1 MKSRFYLP
9 LHANHLLVAAWVVV
23 LAYLLLAAIGA
34 FIYDCSE
41 DIGDSCEYI
50 YVAKGIL
57 EGDIPYFDRWDH
69 KGPLLYLLNLI
80 GLVIHE
86 SWGLW
91 VVQGAF
97 LLGAS
102 SFAFLTLRRGF
113 GTTPALFSLALF
125 LVSYSRLAPQGNDTE
140 LYLLLFQFLALFLF
154 LHSQEQPNPAAS
166 RASFTFLH
174 LAIGALG
181 AASFLLKPNHIALW
195 IVIGLY
201 WLLLRGNS
209 LRKLAW
215 AVVGGG
221 SVLVF
226 VAGLFIALGAWNA
239 LWDALFEFNFA
250 HSSAPIQDR
259 LEVLRHLIAMMF
271 PISMLVIASWCIGII
286 LLVRRQVPLGG
297 VKDLLIVALALLPIE
312 VISLSLSGIKN
323 NKNLLTALPVF
334 ALLLAFLVYLPVKR
348 RLIAP
353 SLLGFTLLFG
363 VTYYA
368 SPHTN
373 FTPLV
378 RNFERAG
385 QYLSGTESPQA
396 ARLRDLIQGSTEPHD
411 PILVW
416 GRGAWIYLLSDRDA
430 PTRFFYGYPLT
441 MPNYT
446 DQTIRHEF
454 VSDVMTSMPKF
465 IVDTRKSQLPP
476 LATSERINWRP
487 AYRYEHEPED
497 FTPFLDFVA
506 ANYLAVDTTPL
517 YTIYAVRSDDGKGT
531 TAIQGNVIIR
541 STYVVY
547 LGDRILTYVK
557 NPCTQDDATNRFIL
571 HVFPVDKSVIDGNEL
586 HNMDFSFI
594 EGKDWYVG
602 ESCVVSR
609 QLPGFAIASIRT
621 GQYNASETAHDWL
634 NEYHFPELQ

>member
-41 DIGDSCEYI
+41 EIGDSCVYI

-57 EGDIPYFDRWDH
+57 EGDIPYVDRWDN

-80 GLVIHE
+80 SLVIHE

-140 LYLLLFQFLALFLF
+140 LYLLLFQFLALYLF
-154 LHSQEQPNPAAS
+154 LQSQEQPNPTTS

-181 AASFLLKPNHIALW
+181 AASFLLKPSHIALW

-201 WLLLRGNS
+201 WLLLRGDS

-221 SVLVF
+221 SVLVL

-239 LWDALFEFNFA
+239 LWNAVFEFNFA
-250 HSSAPIQDR
+250 QSGASIQDR
-259 LEVLRHLIAMMF
+259 LEVLRHLTARMF
-271 PISMLVIASWCIGII
+271 PISLLVIAAWCIGII
-286 LLVRRQVPLGG
+286 LLVRRQVPLGD
-297 VKDLLIVALALLPIE
+297 VKYLLIIALAFLPIE
-312 VISLSLSGIKN
+312 VISISLSGIKN
-323 NKNLLTALPVF
+323 NRYFLTALPVF
-334 ALLLAFLVYLPVKR
+334 ALLLAFLVYLAFRR
-348 RLIAP
+348 RLVAP
-353 SLLGFTLLFG
+353 SLLGFALLFG

-385 QYLSGTESPQA
+385 QFLSGAESPLA
-396 ARLRDLIQGSTEPHD
+396 ARLREIIQGSTESHD

-416 GRGAWIYLLSDRDA
+416 GWGPWVYLLSDRDA
-430 PTRFFYGYPLT
+430 PTRFFYDFPLT
-441 MPNYT
+441 KPNYT

-465 IVDTRKSQLPP
+465 IVDMRKSRLPP

-506 ANYLAVDTTPL
+506 ANYLAVDTTPH

-571 HVFPVDKSVIDGNEL
+571 HVFPVDKSVINGNEL

-602 ESCVVSR
+602 ESCMVSR

-621 GQYNASETAHDWL
+621 GQYNASKTAHDWL
-634 NEYHFPELQ
+634 SEYQLPQ

>member
-1 MKSRFYLP
+1 MNSRLVTALVP
-9 LHANHLLVAAWVVV
+9 NRLLGVAWALVIAFLFV
-23 LAYLLLAAIGA
+23 LAIDS
-34 FIYDCSE
+34 FVTDCTE
-41 DIGDSCEYI
+41 DSCIYT

-57 EGDIPYFDRWDH
+57 EGEIPYLDRWDN
-69 KGPLLYLLNLI
+69 KGPLLYLLNVI
-80 GLVIHE
+80 GLVIDE
-86 SWGLW
+86 MWGIW
-91 VVQGAF
+91 VVQAFF
-97 LLGAS
+97 LLGSAWI
-102 SFAFLTLRRGF
+102 AFLVLRRGF
-113 GTTPALFSLALF
+113 GLLPALFALALF
-125 LVSYSRLAPQGNDTE
+125 LAFFTKFNLPGNFTE
-140 LYLLLFQFLALFLF
+140 QYGLLFQFCTLYLFLRSEEQGKPQCSK
-154 LHSQEQPNPAAS
+154 LHFVLLP
-166 RASFTFLH
+166 LG
-174 LAIGALG
+174 IGVLG
-181 AASFLLKPNHIALW
+181 AASFLLRPNLVALW

-201 WLLLRGNS
+201 WLFIRGHS

-221 SVLVF
+221 SVLILV
-226 VAGLFIALGAWNA
+226 VGLFMATGAWGA
-239 LWDALFEFNFA
+239 LWDAVFGFNFA
-250 HSSAPIQDR
+250 QSRASIQER
-259 LEVLRHLIAMMF
+259 LGVIGYLTTQMF
-271 PISMLVIASWCIGII
+271 PTSLLVILAWCIGFVYLIQRQLQAEHFKG
-286 LLVRRQVPLGG
+286 LLVISLM
-297 VKDLLIVALALLPIE
+297 LLPIE
-312 VISLSLSGIKN
+312 VVSLSLSGFEYRHYY
-323 NKNLLTALPVF
+323 LPALPVVT
-334 ALLLAFLVYLPVKR
+334 LLLAFLVYLAVKR

-385 QYLSGTESPQA
+385 QYLSGAESPQA
-396 ARLRDLIQGSTEPHD
+396 ARLRDFIQGSTEPHD

-416 GRGAWIYLLSDRDA
+416 GWGAWVYLVSDRDA
-430 PTRFFYGYPLT
+430 PTRFFYDLPLT
-441 MPNYT
+441 KPNYT

-465 IVDTRKSQLPP
+465 IVDMRTSRLPP
-476 LATSERINWRP
+476 LATSERLNWRP

-497 FTPFLDFVA
+497 FTPFLDLVA

-517 YTIYAVRSDDGKGT
+517 LTIYAARSDDGKGS

-547 LGDRILTYVK
+547 LSDRILTYVK

-586 HNMDFSFI
+586 HNMDFNFI

-621 GQYNASETAHDWL
+621 GQYNASKTAHDWL
-634 NEYHFPELQ
+634 SEYQLPQ